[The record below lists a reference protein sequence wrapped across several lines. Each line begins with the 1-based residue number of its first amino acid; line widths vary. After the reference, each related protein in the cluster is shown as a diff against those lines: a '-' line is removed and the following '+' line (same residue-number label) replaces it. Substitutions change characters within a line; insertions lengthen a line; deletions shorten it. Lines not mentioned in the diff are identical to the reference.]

1 MRYTSA
7 EANKL
12 LKRVEQQIRDI
23 RMMEHRRAHFKV
35 ASGEDTE
42 SLRPEYDFLE
52 TQAQL
57 DSLESTVR
65 VIKHQINTF
74 NLTHTLPGF
83 DDITIDQALVY
94 IPQLTQRVNKL
105 QDMAA
110 SLPKERIES
119 MRNTFVDYTVANYDI
134 DVAGEVYAE
143 AQEMLSKL
151 QLALDSVN
159 NTETMEIDIEI

>member
-1 MRYTSA
+1 MKYTSA

-12 LKRVEQQIRDI
+12 LKKVEQQIRDI
-23 RMMEHRRAHFKV
+23 RMKEHRRAHFKV

-52 TQAQL
+52 IQAQL
-57 DSLESTVR
+57 ESLEAMVR
-65 VIKHQINTF
+65 TIKHQINSF

-83 DDITIDQALVY
+83 DDITIDQALIY

-119 MRNTFVDYTVANYDI
+119 VRNTFVDYTVANYDI
-134 DVAGEVYAE
+134 DAAGKAYAE
-143 AQEMLSKL
+143 AQEKLAKL

-159 NTETMEIDIEI
+159 NTETMEIDVEV